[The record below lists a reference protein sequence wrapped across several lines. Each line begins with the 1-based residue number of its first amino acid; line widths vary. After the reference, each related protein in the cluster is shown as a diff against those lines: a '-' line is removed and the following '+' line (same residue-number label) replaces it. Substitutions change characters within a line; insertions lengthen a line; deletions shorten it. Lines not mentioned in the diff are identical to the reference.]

1 MARAP
6 FQVLVLPYRRQSV
19 DIEYAI
25 FRRADNGVWQ
35 GIAGGGEDHETPH
48 DAAVR
53 EMQEEAGITTAR
65 LLELHAVGTVGVEHF
80 RQRHAWDPALR
91 QIPEYAFGVA
101 VDESAISLSPEH
113 LEVAWLTFEEALA
126 RLLWESNRI
135 ALRELHYRLSA
146 APGTHLPRS
155 ARE

>member
-19 DIEYAI
+19 RVEYAI

-35 GIAGGGEDHETPH
+35 GITGGGEDHETPH

-53 EMQEEAGITTAR
+53 EMQEEAGITTTG
-65 LLELHAVGTVGVEHF
+65 LLELDAVGMVGVEHF
-80 RQRHAWDPALR
+80 RERHAWDPALR

-101 VDESAISLSPEH
+101 VDGSAISLSLEH
-113 LEVAWLTFEEALA
+113 LEVAWLTFEEALVC
-126 RLLWESNRI
+126 LVWESNRS
-135 ALRELHYRLSA
+135 ALRELHGRLSA
-146 APGTHLPRS
+146 TSGANVP
-155 ARE
+155 